1 MAISGALGERRTVEL
16 PAGTVEY
23 RERGEGAPVLFAHG
37 AAVNGDLWR
46 NVAPAVAGRHRII
59 VPDLPLGG
67 HATPLRS
74 DADMSLFGLA
84 DLLASFIESLDL
96 SDVTLVANNTGGAI
110 SQALIGRR
118 PELVNRLVLTS
129 CDAWDTYPPKAIRY
143 LKPTTRVAPALWL
156 LSQTMRFKRTQ
167 RLPIAYGWATHRP
180 IEPEI
185 MESFLSSLR
194 TTSGV
199 RRDFAKLLQAADT
212 RDMAQASESVTAFEG
227 PALVVWAADDKFF
240 PRAHGQRL
248 AEQMPNA
255 RFELADNSRTF
266 IPEDNPVRLLELVQG
281 FLAEGTV
288 GLRLVSRRRRRG
300 GS

>member
-1 MAISGALGERRTVEL
+1 MAISGALGERKAVEL

-23 RERGEGAPVLFAHG
+23 RERGEGSPVVFAHG

-46 NVAPAVAGRHRII
+46 NVAPEIAQNHRVV

-67 HATPLRS
+67 HSIPLRG

-84 DLLASFIESLDL
+84 DLLASFLESLDS
-96 SDVTLVANNTGGAI
+96 SDLTLVANDTGGAI

-118 PELVNRLVLTS
+118 PELVSRLVLTS

-156 LSQTMRFKRTQ
+156 LTQSMRFKAAQ
-167 RLPIAYGWATHRP
+167 RLPVAYGWATHRP

-194 TTSGV
+194 TSSGV
-199 RRDFAKLLQAADT
+199 RRDFAKLLQSADT
-212 RDMAQASESVTAFEG
+212 RDMAQASESVRAFKG
-227 PALVVWAADDKFF
+227 SALVVWADGDKFF
-240 PRAHGQRL
+240 PREHGQRL
-248 AEQMPNA
+248 AELMPKA
-255 RFELADNSRTF
+255 RFEVAGNSRTF
-266 IPEDNPVRLLELVQG
+266 IPEDNPARLLQLVRE
-281 FLAEGTV
+281 FLSE
-288 GLRLVSRRRRRG
+288 
-300 GS
+300 